1 MHCDKEDQ
9 KHYLSNSR
17 HTRCQKAN
25 FLVSRHVRNA
35 CECSEWQKERER
47 REREKGRRGW
57 KLVINKAENV

>member
-47 REREKGRRGW
+47 REREGEARVEASHKQG
-57 KLVINKAENV
+57 